1 MFGKII
7 WGILA
12 ILFWPITLSIGAVI
26 LIWAIWTTFFTTKDR
41 YRAPR
46 NEETGE
52 ELKSFLMG
60 GEWDEE
66 DPPHD
71 EQCINA

>member
-12 ILFWPITLSIGAVI
+12 ILFWPITLSVGAVI
-26 LIWAIWTTFFTTKDR
+26 LIWAIWTTLFTTKDR

-60 GEWDEE
+60 GEWMKRIR
-66 DPPHD
+66 HTT
-71 EQCINA
+71 NTA